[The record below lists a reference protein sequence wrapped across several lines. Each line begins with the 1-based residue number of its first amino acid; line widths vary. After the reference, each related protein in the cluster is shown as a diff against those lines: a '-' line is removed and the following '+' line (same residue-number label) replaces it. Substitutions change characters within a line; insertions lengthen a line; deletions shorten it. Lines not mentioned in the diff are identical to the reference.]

1 MNSSEMILRVTRG
14 PLTESIHHGHIVAIR
29 WDGSLVHHLGN
40 PELVTFVRST
50 AKLIQAIPVITS
62 GAADHFHLNDA
73 EIALCC
79 ASHNGERVHT
89 DTALSILQKIGRVP
103 EDLQCGAHAPY
114 HKPTADA
121 MGKKGIDPTALHNN
135 CSGKHSAMLALAAH
149 LGVSHE
155 HYMEPEHP
163 VQQLM
168 LQAVSS
174 MTGVAAAEIPLG
186 VDGCGV
192 PVFGL
197 ALSRL
202 ALAYARLG
210 KPERLPAVIA
220 EASARIIR
228 ALRRCPEMLAGSD
241 RFDTQ
246 LISVTK
252 GRILGKMGAEGVFAV
267 TVPDEGLALVLK
279 VEDGAQ
285 RALYP
290 VVTEALSQL
299 CLLSAEENRALAAF
313 HRPVLRNWKGTI
325 IGELVPDFI
334 LR

>member
-14 PLTESIHHGHIVAIR
+14 PLTESIHRGHIAVVR
-29 WDGSLVHHLGN
+29 SDGTLVHHLGN
-40 PELVTFVRST
+40 AELLTFARST
-50 AKLIQAIPVITS
+50 AKLIQALPIITS
-62 GAADHFHLNDA
+62 GAADHFHLSDA

-79 ASHNGERVHT
+79 ASHNGEQIHT
-89 DTALSILQKIGRVP
+89 DTALSMLQKIGRKP
-103 EDLQCGAHAPY
+103 EDLLCGAHKPY
-114 HKPTADA
+114 HKPTADE
-121 MGKKGIDPTALHNN
+121 MGKKGIAPTVLHNN
-135 CSGKHSAMLALAAH
+135 CSGKHSAMLALAAQ
-149 LGVSHE
+149 LGVPHE
-155 HYMEPEHP
+155 QYMEPEHP

-174 MTGVAAAEIPLG
+174 MSGAAEAEIPLG
-186 VDGCGV
+186 IDGCGV

-210 KPERLPAVIA
+210 KPEGLPAEIA
-220 EASARIIR
+220 EASKRVIR
-228 ALRRCPEMLAGSD
+228 AIRRYPEMLAGSD

-267 TVPDEGLALVLK
+267 TVPDEGIGLALK
-279 VEDGAQ
+279 VEDGAR

-290 VVTEALSQL
+290 VVTEALFQL
-299 CLLSAEENRALAAF
+299 GLLSAEETKALSAF

-325 IGELVPDFI
+325 IGELVPEFS